1 MVARSGPLH
10 RAVVRKNI
18 LLLALEQTTRFAT
31 LQRVTTGSPD
41 LPDLRDPLEREGF
54 VFAPASL
61 LRACL
66 AQVGDLDDWDAFAG
80 SWNDLALDT
89 YLADHGRYRRRRH
102 AVFTASNSGPETART
117 ITRAE
122 HQPHY
127 QSLKYNPLQGG
138 IERWFEPIAP
148 AVSAGSSLRAI
159 LRFCEQVFG
168 NLAPL
173 VREWRIEVHQFRI
186 EARPDEPGQPTPE
199 GVHRDGVDY
208 VLVLMVKRTNIA
220 QGTTTIHSLD
230 GTLLGS
236 FTLVAPFDA
245 AIVDDARVYHGVT
258 PVEPLDPQLPAHR
271 DVLVVTFKRSER

>member
-1 MVARSGPLH
+1 MA
-10 RAVVRKNI
+10 RKNFPP
-18 LLLALEQTTRFAT
+18 LALEQTARFAT
-31 LQRVTTGSPD
+31 LQRVTIASPD
-41 LPDLRDPLEREGF
+41 CMPDVRDKLEREGF

-61 LRACL
+61 MRTCL
-66 AQVGDLDDWDAFAG
+66 AQTGKLDDWATFAD

-89 YLADHGRYRRRRH
+89 YLADFGRYRRRRH
-102 AVFTASNSGPETART
+102 AVFSASNAGPGAART

-127 QSLKYNPLQGG
+127 QSLKYNPLQGD
-138 IERWFEPIAP
+138 IERWFEPIVTD
-148 AVSAGSSLRAI
+148 VSAGSPLQTI
-159 LRFCEQVFG
+159 LRFCDQVFG
-168 NLAPL
+168 NLAPK

-208 VLVLMVKRTNIA
+208 VLVLMVRRTNIA
-220 QGTTTIHSLD
+220 QGTTTIHALD

-245 AIVDDARVYHGVT
+245 AIVDDSRVYHGVT
-258 PVEPLDPQLPAHR
+258 PVEPLDPELPAHR
-271 DVLVVTFKRSER
+271 DVLVVTFKRSGS

>member
-1 MVARSGPLH
+1 VA
-10 RAVVRKNI
+10 RKNI
-18 LLLALEQTTRFAT
+18 LPLALEQTGRFAT

-41 LPDLRDPLEREGF
+41 LPDFLDKLESEGF

-66 AQVGDLDDWDAFAG
+66 AQTGNLDDWDAFAE

-102 AVFTASNSGPETART
+102 AVFTASNSGPGTTRA

-148 AVSAGSSLRAI
+148 AISAGSSLQAI
-159 LRFCEQVFG
+159 LHFCDHVFG
-168 NLAPL
+168 NLTRQ

>member
-1 MVARSGPLH
+1 VAR
-10 RAVVRKNI
+10 KNF
-18 LLLALEQTTRFAT
+18 LPLALEQTPRFAT
-31 LQRVTTGSPD
+31 LQRVTIASPD
-41 LPDLRDPLEREGF
+41 CMPEVRDKLEREGF

-61 LRACL
+61 MRACL
-66 AQVGDLDDWDAFAG
+66 AQTGKLDDWATFAD
-80 SWNDLALDT
+80 SWNELALDT
-89 YLADHGRYRRRRH
+89 YLADFGRYRRRRH
-102 AVFTASNSGPETART
+102 AVFTSSNAGPGAART

-127 QSLKYNPLQGG
+127 QSLKYNPLQGD
-138 IERWFEPIAP
+138 IERWFEPIVTD
-148 AVSAGSSLRAI
+148 VSAGSPLQTI
-159 LRFCEQVFG
+159 LRFCDQVFG
-168 NLAPL
+168 NLAPK

-208 VLVLMVKRTNIA
+208 VLVLMVRRTNIA
-220 QGTTTIHSLD
+220 QGTTTIHALD

-258 PVEPLDPQLPAHR
+258 PVEPIETALPAYR
-271 DVLVVTFKRSER
+271 DVLVVTFKRSDH